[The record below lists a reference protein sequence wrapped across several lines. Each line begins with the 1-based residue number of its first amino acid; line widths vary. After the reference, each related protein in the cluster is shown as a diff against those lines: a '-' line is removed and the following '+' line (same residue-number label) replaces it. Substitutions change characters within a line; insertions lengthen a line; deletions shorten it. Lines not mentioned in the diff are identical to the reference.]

1 MINKWSCTG
10 PNDYWGNG
18 GCASCNRAIVMGR
31 KFEKRV
37 DGTPVRHFCASPQD
51 YCDTGYFQINA
62 HGLITKTLV
71 RFVTLLLYFPFRVFS
86 RIQCFYTSSYVNI
99 NQICQ
104 QCKDQCLACEDNF
117 ACSVCKGVRKLA
129 KHDEDLLNR
138 ITQFFRKRP
147 TERNAIASMNFLLI
161 IDWNTVNWC

>member
-1 MINKWSCTG
+1 
-10 PNDYWGNG
+10 
-18 GCASCNRAIVMGR
+18 MGR
-31 KFEKRV
+31 KLEKRV
-37 DGTPVRHFCASPQD
+37 DGTPVRHFCVSPQD

-62 HGLITKTLV
+62 HGLISKTLV
-71 RFVTLLLYFPFRVFS
+71 RLVTLLVYIFRVFN
-86 RIQCFYTSSYVNI
+86 RIQFNYISSYVNT

-138 ITQFFRKRP
+138 ITQFLRKRP
-147 TERNAIASMNFLLI
+147 AERNAIASMSFLLI
-161 IDWNTVNWC
+161 IN